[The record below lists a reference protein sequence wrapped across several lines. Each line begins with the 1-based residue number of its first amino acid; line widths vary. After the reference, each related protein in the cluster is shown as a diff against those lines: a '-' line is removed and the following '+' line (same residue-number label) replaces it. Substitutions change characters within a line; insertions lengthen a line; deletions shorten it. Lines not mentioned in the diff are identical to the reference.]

1 MAGSLNRVML
11 IGRLTRDPELRYTP
25 SGTAVC
31 NLALATNRYGSDPA
45 TGERKEFTD
54 YHDVVVWNQGT
65 RKLAETTAQYLQKG
79 RLVYVEGR
87 LQTRSWDDAQSGQ
100 KRYKTEVNANDVQF
114 LDSAGRQEGAPSGD
128 SAAARF
134 RVTVPCAVATS
145 IPMTF
150 RSEAGEPCLIS
161 TAAAARSAA
170 SAWST
175 STSSTTRRSRGCAAT
190 CPSGARSCRGA

>member
-79 RLVYVEGR
+79 RLIYVEGR

-114 LDSAGRQEGAPSGD
+114 LDSNRPEGAPAGD
-128 SAAARF
+128 AGGAAAPSPGPAGGD
-134 RVTVPCAVATS
+134 VDPDD
-145 IPMTF
+145 IPF
-150 RSEAGEPCLIS
+150 
-161 TAAAARSAA
+161 
-170 SAWST
+170 
-175 STSSTTRRSRGCAAT
+175 
-190 CPSGARSCRGA
+190 

>member
-31 NLALATNRYGSDPA
+31 NLALATNRYGTDPS
-45 TGERKEFTD
+45 GERREFTD
-54 YHDVVVWNQGT
+54 YHDVVVWNQGN
-65 RKLAETTAQYLQKG
+65 RKLADLCGQYLQKG

-114 LDSAGRQEGAPSGD
+114 LDSRQDGGAPAEGAPTH
-128 SAAARF
+128 AA
-134 RVTVPCAVATS
+134 
-145 IPMTF
+145 
-150 RSEAGEPCLIS
+150 
-161 TAAAARSAA
+161 TAAAPEA
-170 SAWST
+170 
-175 STSSTTRRSRGCAAT
+175 GGDID
-190 CPSGARSCRGA
+190 PDDIPF